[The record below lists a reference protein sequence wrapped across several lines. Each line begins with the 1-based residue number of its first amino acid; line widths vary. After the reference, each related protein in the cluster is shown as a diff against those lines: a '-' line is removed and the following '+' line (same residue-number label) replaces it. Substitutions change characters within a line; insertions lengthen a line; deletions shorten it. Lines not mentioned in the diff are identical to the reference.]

1 MATRAKSINTGVSV
15 KKMKYILDMV
25 RGARVGDALTTLQ
38 FLQSPAAIHVAKTI
52 KSAVANAEN
61 ELMVRS
67 EDLKIK
73 EIYADEGPRVK
84 RFRARARGRVGRI
97 NRRSSHIT
105 VVVEEEEL

>member
-1 MATRAKSINTGVSV
+1 M

-25 RGARVGDALTTLQ
+25 RGARVGDALNTLQ
-38 FLQSPAAIHVAKTI
+38 FLQSRAAIHVVKTI

-105 VVVEEEEL
+105 VVGEEEEL